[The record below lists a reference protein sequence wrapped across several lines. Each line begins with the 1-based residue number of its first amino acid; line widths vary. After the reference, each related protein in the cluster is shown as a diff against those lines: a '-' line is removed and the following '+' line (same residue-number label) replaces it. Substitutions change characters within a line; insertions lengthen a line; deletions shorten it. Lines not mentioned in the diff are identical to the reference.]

1 VLPGQVLSQ
10 PSFRSSDGEVK
21 ELASLF
27 VEEVVTV
34 TNLFFKQSCL
44 LNLTV
49 TTWRSALPSCVV
61 CLSISHLCAVS
72 FTIGPKSPQE
82 DLEGFKTYATK
93 LSDLEPSKVADTIG
107 GVIHGEQ
114 KAEGSR

>member
-1 VLPGQVLSQ
+1 M
-10 PSFRSSDGEVK
+10 
-21 ELASLF
+21 F

-34 TNLFFKQSCL
+34 TNLFLKQSCL
-44 LNLTV
+44 LNF
-49 TTWRSALPSCVV
+49 TTWKSALPSCVV
-61 CLSISHLCAVS
+61 RLSIFHLCAVS

-93 LSDLEPSKVADTIG
+93 LGDLEPSKVADTIG

-114 KAEGSR
+114 RGGLVDSSGNLVVLPFRKQCIH